1 MTTDSTLI
9 VFGSGGHAK
18 VVIDAA
24 ERQGFKQILVAD
36 DVEKNWGAQLMGY
49 RILGGRK
56 ALLQLD
62 TRPPAIAAIGD
73 NTARAHIAAWLE
85 TNGFALA
92 TVIHPSAQIG
102 RGARVGRGSF
112 LVAGA
117 VVNSDAVI
125 GVNVIINTGAT
136 VDHDCIIGEGVH
148 LAPGVHLCGQ
158 VEVGAGSFLG
168 VGAVVIPRVRIGV
181 NCVVGAGSVVRD
193 DVPDGA
199 LVAGVPAR
207 SLRQTT

>member
-1 MTTDSTLI
+1 MDTDSTLI

-24 ERQGFKQILVAD
+24 EKQGIKQILVAD
-36 DVEKNWGAQLMGY
+36 DAEKNWGAQLMGY
-49 RILGGRK
+49 RILGGRE

-62 TRPPAIAAIGD
+62 MRSSAIAAIGD
-73 NTARAHIAAWLE
+73 NTARAYIAAWLE
-85 TNGFALA
+85 ANGFKLA
-92 TVIHPSAQIG
+92 TVIHPSVQIG
-102 RGARVGRGSF
+102 RGAQVGRGSL

-125 GVNVIINTGAT
+125 GANVIVNTGAT
-136 VDHDCIIGEGVH
+136 VDHDCIIGDGVH

-168 VGAVVIPRVRIGV
+168 VGTVVIPCVRIGA
-181 NCVVGAGSVVRD
+181 NCVVGAGSTVLA

-199 LVAGVPAR
+199 LVAGIPAR
-207 SLRQTT
+207 PLRQQS